1 MATTTGKTT
10 ITTSAGAVGTS
21 SPNPYI
27 LIIRNE
33 HATTSIHIGNSTVTA
48 ANGLELAGKS
58 TIELNLTASDQVYAI
73 TTSGTSDISWM
84 KIY

>member
-1 MATTTGKTT
+1 MAITTAKTT
-10 ITTSAGAVGTS
+10 ITTSAGAVGSS
-21 SPNPYI
+21 SPNPYV

-33 HATTSIHIGNSTVTA
+33 HATTSVHIGNSTVTA

-58 TIELNLTASDQVYAI
+58 TIELNLAAADQVYAI
-73 TTSGTSDISWM
+73 TASGTSDISWM

>member
-1 MATTTGKTT
+1 MAITTAKTT

-58 TIELNLTASDQVYAI
+58 TIELNLAASDQVYAI